1 MENTHN
7 IMFET
12 LDAEDICEILHVKKS
27 TAYTMIKTLN
37 DELKAK
43 GMITLRGRVS
53 RLYFESKFYH

>member
-1 MENTHN
+1 
-7 IMFET
+7 MFET